1 MNRDTVLD
9 RRTSLLSSRECPAQ
23 REDSPKGDSDS
34 RLCRLCHGVGL
45 TASVACPTGRQG
57 HRPASRGYSLQHSCT
72 PVFTCLRVSKVA
84 SRTPAAPF
92 SGGEMGRWRAA
103 VNYLSTQPPVSQP
116 WAVATPSNVFLLELL
131 LAISLISIV
140 ATVAFKRL
148 KRPGMFIKACGVR
161 ARKVQ
166 RTMQE
171 IERKTFHL
179 ATLLVPI
186 IHQLLLWSGDWT
198 NDECV
203 KLCWVITAAG
213 WTADLARVHGPPWA
227 RRLFPLKRLLRESEK
242 NRITGGCYLSLG
254 CTLTMAISPPSITLT
269 SILFLVL
276 GDMSA
281 ALIGVSFG
289 GETVGLKLGR
299 HGKKSAEGSAAMLVV
314 CFVVGCVVFG
324 GVELREYPVAIGA
337 PAIHIHG
344 THTGQRQGGR
354 TSSPPPPPPP
364 GAQSQQRASPR

>member
-1 MNRDTVLD
+1 
-9 RRTSLLSSRECPAQ
+9 
-23 REDSPKGDSDS
+23 
-34 RLCRLCHGVGL
+34 
-45 TASVACPTGRQG
+45 
-57 HRPASRGYSLQHSCT
+57 
-72 PVFTCLRVSKVA
+72 
-84 SRTPAAPF
+84 
-92 SGGEMGRWRAA
+92 MGRWRAA
-103 VNYLSTQPPVSQP
+103 VNYFSNQPPVSQP

-148 KRPGMFIKACGVR
+148 KRPGLFIKACGVR

-186 IHQLLLWSGDWT
+186 IHQILLWSGDWT

-203 KLCWVITAAG
+203 KLCWLITAAG

-314 CFVVGCVVFG
+314 CFVVGCAVFG

-354 TSSPPPPPPP
+354 TSTLVPPPP
-364 GAQSQQRASPR
+364 GRSLSSVQASGSHPEPRRSLPRATPQPGPRAARRQVRSSRR

>member
-1 MNRDTVLD
+1 
-9 RRTSLLSSRECPAQ
+9 
-23 REDSPKGDSDS
+23 
-34 RLCRLCHGVGL
+34 
-45 TASVACPTGRQG
+45 
-57 HRPASRGYSLQHSCT
+57 
-72 PVFTCLRVSKVA
+72 
-84 SRTPAAPF
+84 
-92 SGGEMGRWRAA
+92 MGRWRRL
-103 VNYLSTQPPVSQP
+103 VNYLSSQPPVTQP
-116 WAVATPSNVFLLELL
+116 WASTGDVGHVFLLELL

-140 ATVAFKRL
+140 ATVGFKRL
-148 KRPGMFIKACGVR
+148 KRPGVFIKACGVR

-179 ATLLVPI
+179 ATLLVPF
-186 IHQLLLWSGDWT
+186 IHQMLLWSGEWT

-213 WTADLARVHGPPWA
+213 WTADLARVYGPPWA
-227 RRLFPLKRLLRESEK
+227 KRWFPLKRLLRESEK
-242 NRITGGCYLSLG
+242 HRITGGCYLSLG

-314 CFVVGCVVFG
+314 CFVVGCVVFFR
-324 GVELREYPVAIGA
+324 VELREYPK
-337 PAIHIHG
+337 
-344 THTGQRQGGR
+344 THPNP
-354 TSSPPPPPPP
+354 SPHP
-364 GAQSQQRASPR
+364 

>member
-1 MNRDTVLD
+1 
-9 RRTSLLSSRECPAQ
+9 
-23 REDSPKGDSDS
+23 
-34 RLCRLCHGVGL
+34 
-45 TASVACPTGRQG
+45 
-57 HRPASRGYSLQHSCT
+57 
-72 PVFTCLRVSKVA
+72 
-84 SRTPAAPF
+84 
-92 SGGEMGRWRAA
+92 MGRWRRL

-116 WAVATPSNVFLLELL
+116 WAVATPSNVFQLELL

-186 IHQLLLWSGDWT
+186 IHQILLWSGDWT

-213 WTADLARVHGPPWA
+213 WTADLARVYGPPWA

-337 PAIHIHG
+337 PTIHIDG
-344 THTGQRQGGR
+344 TLTGQRQGGR
-354 TSSPPPPPPP
+354 TSRRVPAPGRSLSSVQASGGPPRARRSLPRPAAARTPSLPLSVVCTP
-364 GAQSQQRASPR
+364 DTGQHEPVVQRARGGSGRA

>member
-1 MNRDTVLD
+1 
-9 RRTSLLSSRECPAQ
+9 
-23 REDSPKGDSDS
+23 
-34 RLCRLCHGVGL
+34 
-45 TASVACPTGRQG
+45 
-57 HRPASRGYSLQHSCT
+57 
-72 PVFTCLRVSKVA
+72 
-84 SRTPAAPF
+84 
-92 SGGEMGRWRAA
+92 MGRWRRL
-103 VNYLSTQPPVSQP
+103 VNYLSSQPPVTQP
-116 WAVATPSNVFLLELL
+116 WASTGDVGHVFLLELL

-140 ATVAFKRL
+140 ATVGFKRL
-148 KRPGMFIKACGVR
+148 KRPGVFIKACGVR

-179 ATLLVPI
+179 ATLLVPF
-186 IHQLLLWSGDWT
+186 IHQMLLWSGEWT

-213 WTADLARVHGPPWA
+213 WTADLARVYGPPWA
-227 RRLFPLKRLLRESEK
+227 KRWFPLKRLLRESEK
-242 NRITGGCYLSLG
+242 HRITGGCYLSLG

-314 CFVVGCVVFG
+314 CFVVGCVVFFR
-324 GVELREYPVAIGA
+324 VELREYPVAIGA
-337 PAIHIHG
+337 IVATLTELIEPFGLNDNVTIPVFSSIALQFGFSRISSCHIEQ
-344 THTGQRQGGR
+344 GQGVALLKEIF
-354 TSSPPPPPPP
+354 SNFNWWH
-364 GAQSQQRASPR
+364 QSVV

>member
-1 MNRDTVLD
+1 MT
-9 RRTSLLSSRECPAQ
+9 
-23 REDSPKGDSDS
+23 
-34 RLCRLCHGVGL
+34 
-45 TASVACPTGRQG
+45 
-57 HRPASRGYSLQHSCT
+57 
-72 PVFTCLRVSKVA
+72 
-84 SRTPAAPF
+84 
-92 SGGEMGRWRAA
+92 
-103 VNYLSTQPPVSQP
+103 QP
-116 WAVATPSNVFLLELL
+116 WASTGDVGHVFLLELL
-131 LAISLISIV
+131 LTISLISIF
-140 ATVAFKRL
+140 ATVGFKRL
-148 KRPGMFIKACGVR
+148 KRPGVFIKACGVR

-179 ATLLVPI
+179 ATLLVPL
-186 IHQLLLWSGDWT
+186 IHQMLLWGGEWT

-213 WTADLARVHGPPWA
+213 WTADLMRVYGPPWA
-227 RRLFPLKRLLRESEK
+227 KRWFPLKRLLRESEK
-242 NRITGGCYLSLG
+242 QRITGGCYLSLG

-337 PAIHIHG
+337 RLYMHDMA
-344 THTGQRQGGR
+344 RALRSGR
-354 TSSPPPPPPP
+354 EGAPPGLPPPPPPP
-364 GAQSQQRASPR
+364 PPHRTAPHRSWGVA

>member
-1 MNRDTVLD
+1 
-9 RRTSLLSSRECPAQ
+9 
-23 REDSPKGDSDS
+23 
-34 RLCRLCHGVGL
+34 
-45 TASVACPTGRQG
+45 
-57 HRPASRGYSLQHSCT
+57 
-72 PVFTCLRVSKVA
+72 
-84 SRTPAAPF
+84 
-92 SGGEMGRWRAA
+92 MGRWRAA

-186 IHQLLLWSGDWT
+186 IHQILLWSGDWT

-213 WTADLARVHGPPWA
+213 WTADLARVYGPPWA

-337 PAIHIHG
+337 PTIHIDG
-344 THTGQRQGGR
+344 TLTGQRQGGR
-354 TSSPPPPPPP
+354 TSRRVPAPGRSLSSVQASGGPPRARRSLPRPAAARTPRCPPP
-364 GAQSQQRASPR
+364 GAIVATLTEVIEPFGLNDNVTIPVFSSIALQFGFSRISSCHVGQGQGVALLKEIFSNFDWLY